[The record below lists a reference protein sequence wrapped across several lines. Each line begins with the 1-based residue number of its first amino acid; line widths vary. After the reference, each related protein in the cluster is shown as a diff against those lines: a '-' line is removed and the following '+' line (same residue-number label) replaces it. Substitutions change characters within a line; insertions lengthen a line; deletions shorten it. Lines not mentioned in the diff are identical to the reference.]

1 MTTPSKPFN
10 FCFIWTLH
18 VGATH
23 MKSSKLSKLKVAL
36 NIAT

>member
-1 MTTPSKPFN
+1 MTTPFKPFN
-10 FCFIWTLH
+10 FCFIWTSH

-23 MKSSKLSKLKVAL
+23 MKSSKLSKLKVTL